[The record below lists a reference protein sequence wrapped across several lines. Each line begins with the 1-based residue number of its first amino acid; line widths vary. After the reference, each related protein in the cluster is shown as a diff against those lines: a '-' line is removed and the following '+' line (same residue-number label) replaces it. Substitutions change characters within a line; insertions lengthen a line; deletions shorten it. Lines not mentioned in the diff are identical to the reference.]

1 MTILRFLISNDVI
14 LLGNLDPISL
24 LNSLTM
30 LQIPIGIRLFL
41 KDQYRSLVVYRFLV
55 LILTYLAYA
64 SYHLSRRSFSIVKNV
79 LSPHCSNA
87 TDKSNVTSFTDLDC
101 NGWSP
106 FNRGDSETLFSFL
119 DSVFLFAYAF
129 GMFFSGFIAERCNLR
144 YFLAMGMLLSGV
156 LNYCLGLAFYYN
168 IHSLWFFVIFQ
179 LLSGLMQTT
188 GWPAVVCC
196 IGNWVPKSSRGVLFG
211 FWNSHTNVG
220 NILGAI
226 IAGAFVDY
234 NWGLSFIV
242 PGIIIAIVGF
252 LLFLFLVP
260 CPEDVGIS
268 SSDIHSEIR
277 PAINEE
283 DSPLLRSNDY
293 SINFNNTE
301 RHAISFYHAL
311 WIPGVLEFSFCLF
324 FAKLVSYTFLF
335 WLPFYIKYSVHIS
348 SSDSAYLSAS
358 FDLGGIIGAIMAG
371 YIVDRYGY
379 SALTCVGMLT
389 MAIPSLL
396 CYYNFGATSNLLNIL
411 LQVISGAFVNG
422 PYSLITTTVST
433 ELGTKVKS
441 SQALATVTAIIDGT
455 GSFGAAIGPLLSG
468 PLAVYGWKYVFL
480 MVILS
485 DAVAMLSL
493 IRIAK
498 QEFQRYR
505 RA

>member
-1 MTILRFLISNDVI
+1 
-14 LLGNLDPISL
+14 
-24 LNSLTM
+24 SLTM

-156 LNYCLGLAFYYN
+156 LNYCL
-168 IHSLWFFVIFQ
+168 
-179 LLSGLMQTT
+179 MQTT

-277 PAINEE
+277 PAIETSPSSASYSSVFQSSQDSGVYPNESSNKNEKHRRKNLNQGEESSEVNEE